1 MGKYSIKELERLSGI
16 KAHTIRIWEKRH
28 KLIDPARTD
37 TNIRFYSDEDLK
49 KLINVSLL
57 NNHGVKISKIANL
70 TYEDIRKKVAEL
82 TETKSEVD
90 IFIDQMV
97 IAMIDLD
104 EEQFE
109 ALLAKLTAKFGFEKT
124 ITNII
129 YPFLEKIGVLWQTGN
144 INPAQE
150 HFITHL
156 IRNKMIVAIDGV
168 PMAPKTASRVVLYLP
183 EGELHELGLL
193 FFHYITKREGFRTY
207 YLGQTV
213 PYNDLK
219 EVFAIHKPKVL
230 ITSMTSVPAPQA
242 MQSYINNLSVDFP
255 QTQILASGAA
265 IRKIAIKI
273 PGNFHIFDNALNLK
287 EMLKNLK

>member
-70 TYEDIRKKVAEL
+70 TYDDIRKRVAEL
-82 TETKSEVD
+82 TETKSELD
-90 IFIDQMV
+90 IFIDQLV

-109 ALLAKLTAKFGFEKT
+109 VLLSKLTGRFGFEKT
-124 ITNII
+124 ITQII

-150 HFITHL
+150 HFISHL
-156 IRNKMIVAIDGV
+156 IRQKIIVAIDNL
-168 PMAPKTASRVVLYLP
+168 PMAAKTAPRVVLYLP
-183 EGELHELGLL
+183 EGELHEIGLL
-193 FFHYITKREGFRTY
+193 FFHFITKKEGFRTY

-213 PYNDLK
+213 PYHDLK
-219 EVFAIHKPKVL
+219 EVFAIHNPKVL

-242 MQSYINNLSVDFP
+242 MQAYINSLSTDFP
-255 QTQILASGAA
+255 NTEILASGAA
-265 IRKIAIKI
+265 VRKIAIRI
-273 PGNFHIFDNALNLK
+273 PANFHVFDNALNLK
-287 EMLKNLK
+287 EMLRNLR